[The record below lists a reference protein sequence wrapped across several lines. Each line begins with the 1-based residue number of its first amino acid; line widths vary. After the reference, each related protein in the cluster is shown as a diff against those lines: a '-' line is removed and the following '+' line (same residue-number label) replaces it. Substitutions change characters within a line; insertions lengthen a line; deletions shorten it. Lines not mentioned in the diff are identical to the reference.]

1 MNRIF
6 YLIFLLTCTCCP
18 AMKQQ
23 NVEKSI
29 SSELSYQMRFDLI
42 YSEWFM
48 YQTSALNWLA
58 PEKYNFSKFNV
69 TPNDIIKLQKL
80 ELNNNY
86 RKNNDPE
93 RRKQIEG
100 WIEEQREAIA
110 ALKMKNHIK
119 LEKTN
124 IQYLINMLD
133 EQAGYINKLDLQIND
148 NNQSSRFIH

>member
-6 YLIFLLTCTCCP
+6 YLIFLLSCTYCSD
-18 AMKQQ
+18 MKQQ
-23 NVEKSI
+23 NVEKII
-29 SSELSYQMRFDLI
+29 SSEFSDQMRFDLI

-48 YQTSALNWLA
+48 CQTSALNWLA
-58 PEKYNFSKFNV
+58 PEKYNFSKFDV

-86 RKNNDPE
+86 RKNNDSE

-110 ALKMKNHIK
+110 ALKMKNYIK

-148 NNQSSRFIH
+148 NNQASRFIH

>member
-1 MNRIF
+1 
-6 YLIFLLTCTCCP
+6 
-18 AMKQQ
+18 MKQQ